1 MSAPRRMHLGWFM
14 NFTRPAWTTPWVS
27 DAEAREWTDGEYHV
41 DWIRAMERAKFDF
54 MMLEDSSMVSDGF
67 RGTMEADLKHS
78 LYAPKHDPL
87 ALAPVLARE
96 TRNIGVVVTASTS
109 FYPPFLLARSMSTID
124 HLSRGRIGWNIVTSS
139 EDRAAQNFGLDTLHE
154 HDARY
159 DRADEFVEVV
169 EGLWGSWKPG
179 ALVADRATGTYV
191 DATRVAP
198 IHHEGRFYK
207 VRGPL
212 NTLPSP
218 QGRPVYLQA
227 GGSPRGREFA
237 ARHADAVICA
247 AQGVPAM
254 REFRDD
260 VRTRAKAHGRDPDDV
275 KVMFITLP
283 VVAASHRE
291 AQQVFEEMQNPSE
304 TAVEISLGHMGA
316 LTEIDFS
323 TVDPDAPLGDLQT
336 NGHRTTLEKFTGL
349 GGTMREATGRWATR
363 YTNPAFVGTPD
374 QVAAAMAEEF
384 DEVGG
389 DGYLITGG
397 GSRRAIAELTD
408 GLVGS
413 LSDLGRVRRTY
424 EHELFRD
431 NLLAF

>member
-1 MSAPRRMHLGWFM
+1 MSAPRKMHLGWFM

-27 DAEAREWTDGEYHV
+27 DAEAREWADGDYHV
-41 DWIRAMERAKFDF
+41 DWVRAMERARFDF
-54 MMLEDSSMVSDGF
+54 TMLEDSSMVSDGF
-67 RGTMEADLKHS
+67 RGTMDADLKHS
-78 LYAPKHDPL
+78 LYAPKHDPI

-96 TRNIGVVVTASTS
+96 TSSIGIVATASTS
-109 FYPPFLLARSMSTID
+109 FYPPFLLARSLSTID
-124 HLSRGRIGWNIVTSS
+124 HLSHGRIGWNIVTSS
-139 EDRAAQNFGLDTLHE
+139 EDRAAQNFGLDALYE

-159 DRADEFVEVV
+159 DRADEFVDVV
-169 EGLWGSWKPG
+169 EALWRSWEPD
-179 ALVADRATGTYV
+179 ALVADRATSTYV
-191 DATRVAP
+191 AASKVAP

-247 AQGVPAM
+247 AQGVNEM

-260 VRTRAKAHGRDPDDV
+260 VRRRAKDHGRDPDEI
-275 KVMFITLP
+275 KVMFITVP
-283 VVAASHRE
+283 VLAATQAE
-291 AQQVFEEMQNPSE
+291 ADRIFEEMQHPTE

-323 TVDPDAPLGDLQT
+323 TLDPDAPLGELST
-336 NGHRTTLEKFTGL
+336 NGHRTTLEKFVGL
-349 GGTMREATGRWATR
+349 GGTVREATGRWATR
-363 YTNPAFVGTPD
+363 YTNPAFVGTPEK
-374 QVAAAMAEEF
+374 VAAAMAEEF
-384 DEVGG
+384 DDVGG

-397 GSRRAIAELTD
+397 GSRRSIAELCD
-408 GLVGS
+408 GLVGA
-413 LSDLGRVRRTY
+413 LSSLGRVRRDY

-431 NLLAF
+431 NLTAF

>member
-1 MSAPRRMHLGWFM
+1 MHLGWFM

-27 DAEAREWTDGEYHV
+27 ADEARGWTDGDYHV

-54 MMLEDSSMVSDGF
+54 MMLEDSSMVSDGY
-67 RGTMEADLKHS
+67 RGTMDADLKHS

-87 ALAPVLARE
+87 VLAPVLARE
-96 TRNIGVVVTASTS
+96 TRHIGIVSTASTS
-109 FYPPFLLARSMSTID
+109 FYPPFLLARSLATID
-124 HLSRGRIGWNIVTSS
+124 HLSGGRAGWNIVTSS
-139 EDRAAQNFGLDTLHE
+139 EDRAAQNFGLDALYE
-154 HDARY
+154 HDSRY

-169 EGLWGSWKPG
+169 EALWNSWG
-179 ALVADRATGTYV
+179 DEALVADRATGTYV
-191 DATRVAP
+191 DARHVRP
-198 IHHEGRFYK
+198 IRHEGRFYK

-218 QGRPVYLQA
+218 QRRPVYLQA

-237 ARHADAVICA
+237 ARHADAIICA
-247 AQGVPAM
+247 AQGVRDM

-260 VRTRAKAHGRDPDDV
+260 IRSRAKGVGRDPDSI
-275 KVMFITLP
+275 KVMYIALP
-283 VVAASHRE
+283 IVAASQSE
-291 AQQVFEEMQNPSE
+291 ADRVYEEMRNPSE
-304 TAVEISLGHMGA
+304 AAVEVSLGHMGA

-323 TVDPDAPLGDLQT
+323 GVDPDAPLGELET
-336 NGHRTTLEKFTGL
+336 NGHRTTLEKFLAL
-349 GGTMREATGRWATR
+349 GSTLREATGAWATR

-374 QVAAAMAEEF
+374 KVAAAMTEEF

-397 GSRRAIAELTD
+397 GSRKAIAELTD
-408 GLVGS
+408 GLVGA
-413 LSDLGRVRRTY
+413 LADLGRVRRRY

-431 NLLAF
+431 NLLDF

>member
-1 MSAPRRMHLGWFM
+1 MHLGWFM

-27 DAEAREWTDGEYHV
+27 ADEAREWTNGDYHV
-41 DWIRAMERAKFDF
+41 DWIRAMERARFDF

-67 RGTMEADLKHS
+67 RGTMHADLKHS

-96 TRNIGVVVTASTS
+96 TRHIGIVTTASTS
-109 FYPPFLLARSMSTID
+109 FYPPFLLARSLSTID
-124 HLSRGRIGWNIVTSS
+124 HLSGGRAGWNIVTSS
-139 EDRAAQNFGLDTLHE
+139 EDRAAQNFGMDVLHE
-154 HDARY
+154 HDSRY

-169 EGLWGSWKPG
+169 EGLWNSWGDG

-191 DATRVAP
+191 DADHVAP
-198 IHHEGRFYK
+198 IHHDGRFYK

-218 QGRPVYLQA
+218 QRRPVYLQA

-237 ARHADAVICA
+237 ARHADAIICA
-247 AQGVPAM
+247 AQGVRDM

-260 VRTRAKAHGRDPDDV
+260 IRSRAKGAGRDPDSI
-275 KVMFITLP
+275 KVMYITLP
-283 VVAASHRE
+283 IVAASQSE
-291 AQQVFEEMQNPSE
+291 ADRIHEEMRHPGE
-304 TAVEISLGHMGA
+304 AAVEVSLGHMGA

-323 TVDPDAPLGDLQT
+323 AVDPDAPLGALET
-336 NGHRTTLEKFTGL
+336 NGHRTTLEKFLAL
-349 GGTMREATGRWATR
+349 GSTLREATGAWATR

-374 QVAAAMAEEF
+374 KVAAAMAEEF

-397 GSRRAIAELTD
+397 GSRKAIAELTD
-408 GLVGS
+408 GLVGA
-413 LSDLGRVRRTY
+413 LADLGRVRRRY

-431 NLLAF
+431 NLMAF